1 MSAGSGV
8 RHSEYNLE
16 PGLTKIFQIWIEPN
30 TQGGQPTWGAKPFP
44 KSDRSGNL
52 VTIASGFADDK
63 DALPIRADAR
73 VLATTLKA
81 GESAEY
87 AAGKTRNLY
96 LVPAAGA
103 VEVNGVRVNARD
115 GAAIRDEA
123 RLRITALEDSEL
135 VLVDAA

>member
-1 MSAGSGV
+1 
-8 RHSEYNLE
+8 
-16 PGLTKIFQIWIEPN
+16 
-30 TQGGQPTWGAKPFP
+30 
-44 KSDRSGNL
+44 
-52 VTIASGFADDK
+52 
-63 DALPIRADAR
+63 

-87 AAGKTRNLY
+87 TPDKTRNLY

-115 GAAIRDEA
+115 GAAIRNEA